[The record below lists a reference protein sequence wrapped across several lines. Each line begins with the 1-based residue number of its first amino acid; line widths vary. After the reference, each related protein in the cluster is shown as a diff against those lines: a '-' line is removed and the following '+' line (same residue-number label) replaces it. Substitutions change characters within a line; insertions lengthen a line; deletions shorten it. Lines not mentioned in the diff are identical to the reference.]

1 MAVSLSIDFKLK
13 NIKVAGF
20 WTNAKANTKTFANS
34 NRKIGV
40 SCDCG
45 LSHRALPT
53 VPPLL
58 PLTNVGQVSC
68 FDCSFQYFHTQCWLF
83 PLLFLIFHMFPIF
96 PVANVPATRS
106 TLVCLL
112 KVLTQGE
119 AVTEGCSPDQVTITM
134 NL

>member
-45 LSHRALPT
+45 RSHRALPT

-68 FDCSFQYFHTQCWLF
+68 FDCSFQYFHIPMLVVSIAVSNISYVSNISSPQCSRNSIHPGLSSQSSHTKRSAGDV
-83 PLLFLIFHMFPIF
+83 LL
-96 PVANVPATRS
+96 TR
-106 TLVCLL
+106 
-112 KVLTQGE
+112 
-119 AVTEGCSPDQVTITM
+119 
-134 NL
+134 

>member
-45 LSHRALPT
+45 RSHRALPT

-96 PVANVPATRS
+96 PVPNVPATRS

-119 AVTEGCSPDQVTITM
+119 AVTKGCSPSQVTITM
-134 NL
+134 NF